1 MIKLNK
7 IVKSVRR
14 VKGVK
19 KQENLEILCFTSS
32 QIKFQ
37 TWPKQ
42 KQMICHLI
50 EFRTFLLHN
59 TL

>member
-19 KQENLEILCFTSS
+19 KTRKS
-32 QIKFQ
+32 
-37 TWPKQ
+37 
-42 KQMICHLI
+42 
-50 EFRTFLLHN
+50 RN
-59 TL
+59 TLLYFFSNQISNMTKTKANDMPFNRISNIFIT